1 MNDQTPSPLAPHS
14 PSSSRRRRR
23 VLPSVAAALTLGL
36 AGTGVGYVAVAS
48 RPTDS
53 GSTGSGL
60 GTTSTQVL
68 VPARPDPYG
77 ANGTGNGYGYT
88 DPYSPYDSE
97 ANGSSS
103 TDTTSEASGAQ
114 LTGLVRIAT
123 TMTYDGASAA
133 GTGMVLTSDGE
144 VVTNHHVVEGA
155 TSIKVTVMAT
165 GATYTA
171 SVVGSDATDDMAV
184 LQLEDAS
191 GLDTVAT
198 DDDGVSTGE
207 TVTAVGDGNG
217 TVDHL
222 SAATGTV
229 IATDQ
234 SITTQS
240 EGTATGQ
247 QLTDLMEISS
257 DVVPGYSGGATYDAD
272 GEVVGMTT
280 AASSGT
286 ADIVGYAIPIAKV
299 LAIADDLDAGVQQSG
314 YTYGSPA
321 FLGIGLGSGTTVQGV
336 YDDTP
341 AADAGLTAGDR
352 IDSVGGIRTS
362 TATQLQAAIA
372 SHSPGD
378 EVRITWT
385 GTDGRSHSATA
396 TLAKGPVE

>member
-1 MNDQTPSPLAPHS
+1 MNDQTSSPLAPRS
-14 PSSSRRRRR
+14 PRSSRRPRR
-23 VLPSVAAALTLGL
+23 VLPSVAAALALGL
-36 AGTGVGYVAVAS
+36 AGTGIGYAAVAS
-48 RPTDS
+48 GTIDR
-53 GSTGSGL
+53 GSASSRQ
-60 GTTSTQVL
+60 GTSSTPVL
-68 VPARPDPYG
+68 LPARPDPYG
-77 ANGTGNGYGYT
+77 SDGTGTYV
-88 DPYSPYDSE
+88 DPYSPYDSK
-97 ANGSSS
+97 ADGSSS
-103 TDTTSEASGAQ
+103 TDSTSEATGAQ

-123 TMTYDGASAA
+123 TMTYDGASAS
-133 GTGMVLTSDGE
+133 GTGMVLTSNGE

-155 TSIKVTVMAT
+155 TSIEVTVMST

-171 SVVGSDATDDMAV
+171 SVVGSDATDDVAV

-207 TVTAVGDGNG
+207 AVTAVGDGNG

-229 IATDQ
+229 IATGQ

-240 EGTATGQ
+240 EGMATGQ

-280 AASSGT
+280 AASSGA
-286 ADIVGYAIPIAKV
+286 ADIVGYAIPITKV
-299 LAIADDLDAGVQQSG
+299 LDIADDLDAGVQQTG

-321 FLGIGLGSGTTVQGV
+321 FLGIALGSGTTVQGV

-341 AADAGLTAGDR
+341 AADAGITSGDR

-385 GTDGRSHSATA
+385 GADGVSHRATV
-396 TLAKGPVE
+396 TLAKGVVE

>member
-1 MNDQTPSPLAPHS
+1 
-14 PSSSRRRRR
+14 
-23 VLPSVAAALTLGL
+23 VLPSVAAALALGL
-36 AGTGVGYVAVAS
+36 AGTGIGYAAVAS
-48 RPTDS
+48 GTIDR
-53 GSTGSGL
+53 GSASSRQ
-60 GTTSTQVL
+60 GTSSTPVL
-68 VPARPDPYG
+68 LPARPDPYG
-77 ANGTGNGYGYT
+77 SDGTGTYV
-88 DPYSPYDSE
+88 DPYSPYDSK
-97 ANGSSS
+97 ADGSSS
-103 TDTTSEASGAQ
+103 TDSTSEATGAQ

-123 TMTYDGASAA
+123 TMTYDGASAS
-133 GTGMVLTSDGE
+133 GTGMVLTSNGE

-155 TSIKVTVMAT
+155 TSIEVTVMAT

-171 SVVGSDATDDMAV
+171 SVVGSDATDDVAV

-207 TVTAVGDGNG
+207 AVTAVGDGNG

-229 IATDQ
+229 IATGQ

-240 EGTATGQ
+240 EGMATGQ

-257 DVVPGYSGGATYDAD
+257 DVVPGYSGGATYDAE

-286 ADIVGYAIPIAKV
+286 ADILGYAIPIAKV
-299 LAIADDLDAGVQQSG
+299 LDIADDLDAGVQQTG

-321 FLGIGLGSGTTVQGV
+321 FLGIALGSGTTVQGV

-341 AADAGLTAGDR
+341 AADAGITSGDR

-372 SHSPGD
+372 SHSPDD

-385 GTDGRSHSATA
+385 GADGVSHRATV
-396 TLAKGPVE
+396 TLAKGVVE

>member
-1 MNDQTPSPLAPHS
+1 
-14 PSSSRRRRR
+14 
-23 VLPSVAAALTLGL
+23 VAAALALGL
-36 AGTGVGYVAVAS
+36 AGTGIGYAAVAS
-48 RPTDS
+48 GTIDR
-53 GSTGSGL
+53 GSASSRQ
-60 GTTSTQVL
+60 GTSSTPVL
-68 VPARPDPYG
+68 LPARPDPYG
-77 ANGTGNGYGYT
+77 SDGTGTYV
-88 DPYSPYDSE
+88 DPYSPYDSK
-97 ANGSSS
+97 ADGSSS
-103 TDTTSEASGAQ
+103 TDSTSEATGAQ

-123 TMTYDGASAA
+123 TMTYDGASAS
-133 GTGMVLTSDGE
+133 GTGMVLTSNGE

-155 TSIKVTVMAT
+155 TSIEVTVMAT

-171 SVVGSDATDDMAV
+171 SVVGSDATDDVAV

-207 TVTAVGDGNG
+207 AVTAVGDGNG

-229 IATDQ
+229 IATGQ

-240 EGTATGQ
+240 EGMATGQ

-257 DVVPGYSGGATYDAD
+257 DVVPGYSGGATYDAE

-286 ADIVGYAIPIAKV
+286 ADILGYAIPIAKV
-299 LAIADDLDAGVQQSG
+299 LAIADDLDAGVQQTG

-321 FLGIGLGSGTTVQGV
+321 FLGIALGSGTTVQGV

-341 AADAGLTAGDR
+341 AADAGITSGDR

-372 SHSPGD
+372 SHSPDD

-385 GTDGRSHSATA
+385 GADGVSHRATV
-396 TLAKGPVE
+396 TLAKGVVE

>member
-1 MNDQTPSPLAPHS
+1 MNDQTPSPLAPLS

-23 VLPSVAAALTLGL
+23 LLPSVAAALTLGL
-36 AGTGVGYVAVAS
+36 AGTGVGYAAVAS
-48 RPTDS
+48 RPID
-53 GSTGSGL
+53 TGSAGSGQ
-60 GTTSTQVL
+60 GTASTQVVL
-68 VPARPDPYG
+68 PARPDPYG
-77 ANGTGNGYGYT
+77 SDGTGNGYYT

-97 ANGSSS
+97 ANGSSP

-171 SVVGSDATDDMAV
+171 SVVGSDAIDDVAV

-198 DDDGVSTGE
+198 DNDGVSTGE
-207 TVTAVGDGNG
+207 AVTAVGDGNG

-240 EGTATGQ
+240 GGTATGQ
-247 QLTDLMEISS
+247 QLTHLMEISS

-280 AASSGT
+280 AASSGA

-299 LAIADDLDAGVQQSG
+299 LDIADDLDAGVQQTG

-352 IDSVGGIRTS
+352 IDSFGGIRTS

-385 GTDGRSHSATA
+385 GADDSSHTATA

>member
-1 MNDQTPSPLAPHS
+1 MNDQTSSPLAPRS
-14 PSSSRRRRR
+14 PRSSHRPRR
-23 VLPSVAAALTLGL
+23 VLPSVAAALALGL
-36 AGTGVGYVAVAS
+36 AGTGIGYAAVAS
-48 RPTDS
+48 GTIDR
-53 GSTGSGL
+53 GSASSRQ
-60 GTTSTQVL
+60 GTSSTPVL
-68 VPARPDPYG
+68 LPARPDPYG
-77 ANGTGNGYGYT
+77 SDGTGTYV
-88 DPYSPYDSE
+88 DPYSPYDSK
-97 ANGSSS
+97 ADGSSS
-103 TDTTSEASGAQ
+103 TDSTSEATGAQ

-123 TMTYDGASAA
+123 TMTYDGASAS
-133 GTGMVLTSDGE
+133 GTGMVLTSNGE

-155 TSIKVTVMAT
+155 TSIEVTVMAT

-171 SVVGSDATDDMAV
+171 SVVGSDATDDVAV

-207 TVTAVGDGNG
+207 AVTAVGDGNG

-229 IATDQ
+229 IATGQ
-234 SITTQS
+234 SITSQS
-240 EGTATGQ
+240 EGMATGQ

-257 DVVPGYSGGATYDAD
+257 DVVPGYSGGATYDAE

-286 ADIVGYAIPIAKV
+286 ADILGYAIPIAKV
-299 LAIADDLDAGVQQSG
+299 LDIADDLDAGVQQTG

-321 FLGIGLGSGTTVQGV
+321 FLGIALGSGTTVQGV

-341 AADAGLTAGDR
+341 AADAGITSGDR

-372 SHSPGD
+372 SHSPDD

-385 GTDGRSHSATA
+385 GADGVSHRATV
-396 TLAKGPVE
+396 TLAKGVVE

>member
-1 MNDQTPSPLAPHS
+1 MNDQTSSPLAPRS
-14 PSSSRRRRR
+14 PRSSRRPRR
-23 VLPSVAAALTLGL
+23 VLPSVAAALALGL
-36 AGTGVGYVAVAS
+36 AGTGIGYAAVAS
-48 RPTDS
+48 GTIDR
-53 GSTGSGL
+53 GSASSRQ
-60 GTTSTQVL
+60 GTSSTPVL
-68 VPARPDPYG
+68 LPARPDPYG
-77 ANGTGNGYGYT
+77 SDGTGTYV
-88 DPYSPYDSE
+88 DPYSPYDSK
-97 ANGSSS
+97 ADGSSS
-103 TDTTSEASGAQ
+103 TDSTSEATGAQ

-123 TMTYDGASAA
+123 TMTYDGASAS
-133 GTGMVLTSDGE
+133 GTGMVLTSNGE

-155 TSIKVTVMAT
+155 TSIEVTVMAT

-171 SVVGSDATDDMAV
+171 SVVGSDATDDVAV

-207 TVTAVGDGNG
+207 AVTAVGDGNG

-229 IATDQ
+229 IATGQ

-240 EGTATGQ
+240 EGMATGQ

-280 AASSGT
+280 AASSGA

-299 LAIADDLDAGVQQSG
+299 LDIADDLDAGVQQTG

-321 FLGIGLGSGTTVQGV
+321 FLGIALGSGTTVQGV

-341 AADAGLTAGDR
+341 AADAGITSGDR

-372 SHSPGD
+372 SHSPDD

-385 GTDGRSHSATA
+385 GADGVSHRATV
-396 TLAKGPVE
+396 TLAKGVVE